1 MASLFGLPSFAR
13 GGDGSPTYQGKP
25 LSAWMDALS
34 NDLDPLYRRAAR
46 DAVAH
51 FGAQAVPGLVAILDR
66 NQAGE
71 PVVLATGALIRL
83 GPAGRAII
91 GRRLADGLDSQ
102 NKRARA
108 LLFPIIQG
116 IGQSG
121 PLAKS
126 FVPHLRSLANVPDVS
141 LLALRVLTQAQGES
155 APSQDEAAAV
165 RAPDPIEARGGGVRV
180 TLTPADCFVIDRFS
194 SIRFLVTADPG
205 VVVLEAHVIF
215 NTAFGDASWMA
226 TDASKTGGGAV
237 DAVEYEGIL
246 PKPLLEATAISY
258 RVFVKTSQG
267 SVITEV
273 LVGGLSPSEEGC
285 ALVGGRAAAAGSPR
299 GLIDVY
305 RWKR

>member
-1 MASLFGLPSFAR
+1 MASLLGLASFAR

-34 NDLDPLYRRAAR
+34 NDLDPAYRRAAR

-91 GRRLADGLDSQ
+91 GRWLADGLDSQ

-116 IGQSG
+116 IGESG

-126 FVPHLRSLANVPDVS
+126 FIPHLRSLANVPDVS
-141 LLALRVLTQAQGES
+141 LLALRVLTQAQGNRPRPRMKRRRRPRRIRSKREAVES
-155 APSQDEAAAV
+155 A
-165 RAPDPIEARGGGVRV
+165 
-180 TLTPADCFVIDRFS
+180 
-194 SIRFLVTADPG
+194 
-205 VVVLEAHVIF
+205 
-215 NTAFGDASWMA
+215 
-226 TDASKTGGGAV
+226 
-237 DAVEYEGIL
+237 
-246 PKPLLEATAISY
+246 
-258 RVFVKTSQG
+258 
-267 SVITEV
+267 
-273 LVGGLSPSEEGC
+273 
-285 ALVGGRAAAAGSPR
+285 
-299 GLIDVY
+299 
-305 RWKR
+305 